1 MEVEVTVDFEDILVS
16 SPLSAA
22 EYALH
27 GRTNIMRGIE
37 LLNVFG
43 CSAKNN
49 LGYSLYHTRAHVGIY
64 DILLDHAHSLSG
76 NKYFRRLGECSAT
89 LVGAKGI
96 GKTSSLKAFVQLCP
110 RVVPNLFTIYVNYNN
125 VITSGQE
132 FRLSLISIVILRL
145 RLLDVPIPE
154 CREQEKS
161 PKDNLLG
168 FLLSNK
174 LKVLIL
180 VDELDQLY
188 KNCDDVSLHTLHDLA
203 ALGNQP
209 TGTISVLVC
218 GSSAMME
225 ALITCN
231 ADVNVRLEFP
241 LLNKGAPNLNGTK
254 YLTKRV
260 YTTLPTDLDAV
271 ASMTGT
277 ETSAANKPW
286 LRFVAF
292 AGGCSARATG
302 RILADSSVSG
312 ALLRGLSPDAALSGH
327 NTLATSDL
335 CHLRAG
341 ILAKIYEKNEN
352 LMNDLFDAGTCV
364 LNMNNIATVPWED
377 RFESLSFEE
386 VRDVWKLLI
395 KNKAVPEDNSDNL
408 VYNLYHL
415 SDRCWLT
422 LSGVSSSA
430 PQVIYPY
437 SLFHLIRPAI
447 SAELLPS
454 EQDKLMAAIRAGAG
468 NLAAYLSN
476 PRVVASAVVVAPA
489 VAPCCVVM

>member
-1 MEVEVTVDFEDILVS
+1 M
-16 SPLSAA
+16 
-22 EYALH
+22 
-27 GRTNIMRGIE
+27 
-37 LLNVFG
+37 
-43 CSAKNN
+43 
-49 LGYSLYHTRAHVGIY
+49 
-64 DILLDHAHSLSG
+64 
-76 NKYFRRLGECSAT
+76 

-145 RLLDVPIPE
+145 RLLGVPIPE
-154 CREQEKS
+154 WREQEKS

-168 FLLSNK
+168 FLLLNK

-231 ADVNVRLEFP
+231 ADMNVRMEFP
-241 LLNKGAPNLNGTK
+241 LLNKGAPNLNETK

-277 ETSAANKPW
+277 ETSVANKPW

-292 AGGCSARATG
+292 AGAAQR
-302 RILADSSVSG
+302 
-312 ALLRGLSPDAALSGH
+312 ALLVVSSLITVYLARFCEVCPLMRRSAVITPWPPA
-327 NTLATSDL
+327 TCATS
-335 CHLRAG
+335 LRTSWRKYTRRTR
-341 ILAKIYEKNEN
+341 I
-352 LMNDLFDAGTCV
+352 
-364 LNMNNIATVPWED
+364 
-377 RFESLSFEE
+377 
-386 VRDVWKLLI
+386 
-395 KNKAVPEDNSDNL
+395 
-408 VYNLYHL
+408 
-415 SDRCWLT
+415 
-422 LSGVSSSA
+422 
-430 PQVIYPY
+430 
-437 SLFHLIRPAI
+437 
-447 SAELLPS
+447 
-454 EQDKLMAAIRAGAG
+454 
-468 NLAAYLSN
+468 
-476 PRVVASAVVVAPA
+476 
-489 VAPCCVVM
+489 